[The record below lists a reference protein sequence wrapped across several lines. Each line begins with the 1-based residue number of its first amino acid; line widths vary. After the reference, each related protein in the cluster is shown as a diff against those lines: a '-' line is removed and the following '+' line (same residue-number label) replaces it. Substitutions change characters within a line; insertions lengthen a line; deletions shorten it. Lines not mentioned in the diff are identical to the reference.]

1 MSRKLVY
8 LLRHGFTS
16 GNLERRY
23 LGRRTDESLLEQ
35 SIPEAKKAAETLL
48 KQLHV
53 SRPRALRLCSSPMKR
68 ARQTAEAMAGTWREQ
83 GFCSPDPADIH
94 LIDDLAEIDFGDFEG
109 KTYKE
114 LLCDPRYQDWVD
126 AAGTTAFPGGESRE
140 AFTERSFRGFLE
152 ALGDPEQ
159 EETVLIVC
167 HGGNIMAVLSRLTGE
182 DYYAFMAEPLG
193 GYRLDLEMEDERI
206 SALTYKRIACG
217 DPAGLDHR

>member
-1 MSRKLVY
+1 MKR
-8 LLRHGFTS
+8 LLRFLIIILLPQVAIAHQFEVDGIYYNFIDENSLEVTFYSEAHTMRDYKELQLYS
-16 GNLERRY
+16 GKVV
-23 LGRRTDESLLEQ
+23 
-35 SIPEAKKAAETLL
+35 IPPT
-48 KQLHV
+48 V
-53 SRPRALRLCSSPMKR
+53 
-68 ARQTAEAMAGTWREQ
+68 TY
-83 GFCSPDPADIH
+83 
-94 LIDDLAEIDFGDFEG
+94 EG